1 MSQIVWMFSLLP
13 DSIFVMLTYVIFAAG
28 LLLYIASKLVKWIP
42 IMMQYRMPAELV
54 GVVCLCIGAYFFGW
68 RGNEEHWLAR
78 IKELEEK
85 VQIAESKSREVN
97 TIIETKIV
105 TKIKVVKETVYA
117 NKEIIREVA
126 GAQLDS
132 QCSLPRS
139 SVVLHDSASRNEVA
153 RGAESVDGTP
163 SDIKASA
170 LLSTVVENY
179 GSCNENIEKLKAW
192 QEWYR
197 TQKQIFESVAK

>member
-1 MSQIVWMFSLLP
+1 MSQIAWMFSLLP

-28 LLLYIASKLVKWIP
+28 LVLYIASKMVQWIP
-42 IMMQYRMPAELV
+42 IMMQYRIPAELV
-54 GVVCLCIGAYFFGW
+54 GVLCLCIGAYFFGW

-78 IKELEEK
+78 VKELEEK
-85 VQIAESKSREVN
+85 VQIAEARSREVN
-97 TIIETKIV
+97 TVIETKIV

-132 QCSLPRS
+132 QCSLSRS
-139 SVVLHDSASRNEVA
+139 SVVLLDSASRNEVA

-170 LLSTVVENY
+170 LLDTVVENY
-179 GSCNENIEKLKAW
+179 GICNENIEKLKAW

-197 TQKQIFESVAK
+197 AQKQIFEGVSK

>member
-1 MSQIVWMFSLLP
+1 MDQLVWMFSLVP
-13 DSIFVMLTYVIFAAG
+13 DSIFVMLTYAIFAAG
-28 LLLYIASKLVKWIP
+28 LLLYIASKMVQWIP
-42 IMMQYRMPAELV
+42 IMAQYRVPAELV
-54 GVVCLCIGAYFFGW
+54 GVVCLCAGAYFFGW
-68 RGNEEHWLAR
+68 RGNEEHWLAK
-78 IKELEEK
+78 IKELEQK
-85 VQIAESKSREVN
+85 VAIAESRSREVN
-97 TIIETKIV
+97 TVIETKIV
-105 TKIKVVKETVYA
+105 TKIKVIKETVYA

-132 QCSLPRS
+132 QCTLPQS
-139 SVVLHDSASRNEVA
+139 SVVLLNSASRNEVA

-170 LLSTVVENY
+170 LLDTVVENY

-197 TQKQIFESVAK
+197 AQKQIFEGVSK

>member
-1 MSQIVWMFSLLP
+1 MWQIHWMLSLLP
-13 DSIFVMLTYVIFAAG
+13 DTMFIWITYLLFG
-28 LLLYIASKLVKWIP
+28 LGIVLYIVSKLVQWIP
-42 IMMQYRMPAELV
+42 MITRYKLPVELAGIVLLVVGSYLLGRWDADQDWKERVKQLQAAVAE
-54 GVVCLCIGAYFFGW
+54 
-68 RGNEEHWLAR
+68 
-78 IKELEEK
+78 
-85 VQIAESKSREVN
+85 AESRSREVN
-97 TIIETKIV
+97 TVIQTKVV

-117 NKEIIREVA
+117 NREIIREVA

-132 QCSLPRS
+132 QCTLPRS

-197 TQKQIFESVAK
+197 AQKQIFEGVSK

>member
-13 DSIFVMLTYVIFAAG
+13 DSIFVMLTYAIFALG
-28 LLLYIASKLVKWIP
+28 VLLYIASKLVKWIP
-42 IMMQYRMPAELV
+42 MMMQYRMPAELV
-54 GVVCLCIGAYFFGW
+54 GVLCLCIGAYFFGW
-68 RGNEEHWLAR
+68 RGNEEKWLAR

-85 VQIAESKSREVN
+85 VQIAEAKSREVN
-97 TIIETKIV
+97 TVIETKVI

-117 NKEIIREVA
+117 NREIIREVA

-132 QCSLPRS
+132 QCTLPKS
-139 SVVLHDSASRNEVA
+139 SIVLHDSASRNEVA
-153 RGAESVDGTP
+153 RGPGSVDGTP
-163 SDIKASA
+163 SDIEAHR
-170 LLSTVVENY
+170 LLEAVVDNY

-197 TQKQIFESVAK
+197 SQKQIFESIK

>member
-1 MSQIVWMFSLLP
+1 MDQLVWMFSLLP
-13 DSIFVMLTYVIFAAG
+13 DSIFVMLTYAIFVLG
-28 LLLYIASKLVKWIP
+28 LLLYIASKMVQWIP
-42 IMMQYRMPAELV
+42 IMAQYRIPAELV
-54 GVVCLCIGAYFFGW
+54 GVLCLCAGAYFFGW
-68 RGNEEHWLAR
+68 RGNEENWLAR
-78 IKELEEK
+78 IKELEQK

-97 TIIETKIV
+97 TVIETKIV
-105 TKIKVVKETVYA
+105 TKIKVIKETVYA

-132 QCSLPRS
+132 QCSLPQS
-139 SVVLHDSASRNEVA
+139 SVVLLNSASRNEVA

-170 LLSTVVENY
+170 LLDTVVENY
-179 GSCNENIEKLKAW
+179 GICNENIEKLKAW

-197 TQKQIFESVAK
+197 EQKQIFEGVSK

>member
-13 DSIFVMLTYVIFAAG
+13 DSIFVMLTYAIFAAG
-28 LLLYIASKLVKWIP
+28 LVLYIASKLVQWIP
-42 IMMQYRMPAELV
+42 IMMQYRVPAELV
-54 GVVCLCIGAYFFGW
+54 GVLCLCIGAYFFGW

-85 VQIAESKSREVN
+85 VAIAEARSREVN
-97 TIIETKIV
+97 TVIETKIV

-117 NKEIIREVA
+117 NREIIREVA

-132 QCSLPRS
+132 QCSLPQS
-139 SVVLHDSASRNEVA
+139 SVVLLNSASRNEVA
-153 RGAESVDGTP
+153 RGPGSVDGTP

-170 LLSTVVENY
+170 LLDTVVENY
-179 GSCNENIEKLKAW
+179 GICNENIEKLKAW

-197 TQKQIFESVAK
+197 AQKQIFEGVSK

>member
-13 DSIFVMLTYVIFAAG
+13 DSIFVMLTYAIFAAG
-28 LLLYIASKLVKWIP
+28 LLLYIASKLVRWIP

-54 GVVCLCIGAYFFGW
+54 GVLLLCVGAYFFGW
-68 RGNEEHWLAR
+68 RGNEEKWLAR

-85 VQIAESKSREVN
+85 VVIAEAKSREVN
-97 TIIETKIV
+97 TVIETKFV

-117 NKEIIREVA
+117 NQEIIKEVA

-132 QCSLPRS
+132 QCTLPKS
-139 SVVLHDSASRNEVA
+139 TVVLHDSASRNEVA
-153 RGAESVDGTP
+153 RGPSSTDGSPSGVEAHRLLEAVVD
-163 SDIKASA
+163 
-170 LLSTVVENY
+170 NY
-179 GSCNENIEKLKAW
+179 GSCHENIEKLKAW

-197 TQKQIFESVAK
+197 AQKQIFEGVSK

>member
-1 MSQIVWMFSLLP
+1 MSQLVWMFSLLP
-13 DSIFVMLTYVIFAAG
+13 DSIFVMLTYAIFALG
-28 LLLYIASKLVKWIP
+28 LLLYIASKMVQWIP
-42 IMMQYRMPAELV
+42 IMAQYRIPAELV
-54 GVVCLCIGAYFFGW
+54 GVLCLCAGAYFVGW
-68 RGNEEHWLAR
+68 RGNEEHWLAK

-85 VQIAESKSREVN
+85 VQIAESRSREVN
-97 TIIETKIV
+97 TVIETKFV

-117 NKEIIREVA
+117 NREIIREVA

-132 QCSLPRS
+132 QCSLPQS
-139 SVVLHDSASRNEVA
+139 SVVLLNSASRNEVA

-170 LLSTVVENY
+170 LLDTVVENY
-179 GSCNENIEKLKAW
+179 GICNENIEKLKAW

-197 TQKQIFESVAK
+197 EQKQIFEGVSK

>member
-1 MSQIVWMFSLLP
+1 MDQLVWMFSLLP
-13 DSIFVMLTYVIFAAG
+13 DSIFVMLTYAIFALG
-28 LLLYIASKLVKWIP
+28 LLLYIASKMVQWIP
-42 IMMQYRMPAELV
+42 IMAQYRIPAELV
-54 GVVCLCIGAYFFGW
+54 GVLCLCAGAYFFGW

-85 VQIAESKSREVN
+85 VQIAEAKSREVN
-97 TIIETKIV
+97 TVIETKIV

-132 QCSLPRS
+132 QCSLPQS
-139 SVVLHDSASRNEVA
+139 SVVLLNSASRNEVA

-170 LLSTVVENY
+170 LLDTVVENY
-179 GSCNENIEKLKAW
+179 GICNENIEKLKAW

-197 TQKQIFESVAK
+197 EQKQIFESVN

>member
-1 MSQIVWMFSLLP
+1 MDQLVWMFSLLP
-13 DSIFVMLTYVIFAAG
+13 DSIFVMLTYAIFVLG
-28 LLLYIASKLVKWIP
+28 LLLYIASKMVQWIP
-42 IMMQYRMPAELV
+42 IMAQYRVPAELV
-54 GVVCLCIGAYFFGW
+54 GVLCLCAGAYFFGW

-78 IKELEEK
+78 IKELEQK

-97 TIIETKIV
+97 TVIETKIV
-105 TKIKVVKETVYA
+105 TKIKVIKETVYA

-132 QCSLPRS
+132 QCSLPQS
-139 SVVLHDSASRNEVA
+139 SVVLLNSASRNEVA

-170 LLSTVVENY
+170 LLDTVVENY
-179 GSCNENIEKLKAW
+179 GICNENIEKLKAW

-197 TQKQIFESVAK
+197 EQKQIFEGVSK

>member
-1 MSQIVWMFSLLP
+1 MDQLVWMFSLLP
-13 DSIFVMLTYVIFAAG
+13 DSIFVMLTYAIFAAG
-28 LLLYIASKLVKWIP
+28 LLLYIASKMVQWIP
-42 IMMQYRMPAELV
+42 IMAQYRIPAELV
-54 GVVCLCIGAYFFGW
+54 GVLCLCAGAYFFGW

-85 VQIAESKSREVN
+85 VAIAESRSREVN
-97 TIIETKIV
+97 TVIETKIV
-105 TKIKVVKETVYA
+105 TKIKVIKETVYA

-132 QCSLPRS
+132 QCSLPQS
-139 SVVLHDSASRNEVA
+139 SVVLLNSASRNEVA

-170 LLSTVVENY
+170 LLDTVVENY
-179 GSCNENIEKLKAW
+179 GICNENIEKLKAW

-197 TQKQIFESVAK
+197 AQKQIFEGISK

>member
-1 MSQIVWMFSLLP
+1 MSQIAWMFNLLP

-28 LLLYIASKLVKWIP
+28 LVLYIASKMVQWIP
-42 IMMQYRMPAELV
+42 IMMQYRIPAELV
-54 GVVCLCIGAYFFGW
+54 GVLCLCIGAYFFGW

-85 VQIAESKSREVN
+85 IVIAEARSREVN
-97 TIIETKIV
+97 TVIETKIV

-132 QCSLPRS
+132 QCSLPQS

-153 RGAESVDGTP
+153 RGPGSVDGTP

-197 TQKQIFESVAK
+197 AQKQIFEGVSK

>member
-13 DSIFVMLTYVIFAAG
+13 DSIFVMLTYAIFAAG

-42 IMMQYRMPAELV
+42 IMMQYRIPAELV
-54 GVVCLCIGAYFFGW
+54 GVLCLCIGAYFFGW

-78 IKELEEK
+78 VKDLEEK
-85 VQIAESKSREVN
+85 VVIAESKSREVN
-97 TIIETKIV
+97 TVIETKIV

-126 GAQLDS
+126 GTQLDS
-132 QCSLPRS
+132 QCTLPRS

-153 RGAESVDGTP
+153 RGPGSVDGTP

-170 LLSTVVENY
+170 LLDTVVENY

-197 TQKQIFESVAK
+197 AQKQIFEGVSK

>member
-1 MSQIVWMFSLLP
+1 MDQLVWMFSLLP
-13 DSIFVMLTYVIFAAG
+13 DSIFVMLTYTIFALG
-28 LLLYIASKLVKWIP
+28 LLLYIASKMVQWIP
-42 IMMQYRMPAELV
+42 IMAQYRVPAELV
-54 GVVCLCIGAYFFGW
+54 GVLCLCAGAYFFGW
-68 RGNEEHWLAR
+68 RGNEEKWLTR

-97 TIIETKIV
+97 TVIETKIV

-153 RGAESVDGTP
+153 RGPESVDGTP
-163 SDIKASA
+163 SNIKASE
-170 LLSTVVENY
+170 LLETVVDNY
-179 GSCNENIEKLKAW
+179 GSCHENIEKLKAW

-197 TQKQIFESVAK
+197 AQKQIFESVK

>member
-13 DSIFVMLTYVIFAAG
+13 DSIFVMLTYAIFALG
-28 LLLYIASKLVKWIP
+28 VLLYIASKLVKWIP
-42 IMMQYRMPAELV
+42 MMMQYRMPAELV

-68 RGNEEHWLAR
+68 RGNEEKWLAR
-78 IKELEEK
+78 IKELEQK
-85 VQIAESKSREVN
+85 VQIAEARSREVN
-97 TIIETKIV
+97 TVIETKVV

-117 NKEIIREVA
+117 NREIIREVA

-132 QCSLPRS
+132 QCTLPKS

-153 RGAESVDGTP
+153 RGPGSVDGTP
-163 SDIKASA
+163 SGIEAHR
-170 LLSTVVENY
+170 LLETVVDNY

>member
-54 GVVCLCIGAYFFGW
+54 GVLCLCIGAYFFGW

-85 VQIAESKSREVN
+85 VVIAESKSREVN

-105 TKIKVVKETVYA
+105 TRIKVVKETVYA
-117 NKEIIREVA
+117 NREIIKEVA

-132 QCSLPRS
+132 QCTLPQS
-139 SVVLHDSASRNEVA
+139 SVVLLNSASRNEVA

-170 LLSTVVENY
+170 LLDTVVENY
-179 GSCNENIEKLKAW
+179 GICNENIEKLKAW

-197 TQKQIFESVAK
+197 AQKQIFEGVSK